1 MKNITT
7 LHDIESIQ
15 REFLLIREVAP
26 VLGAD
31 PQSIRCQ
38 AQSDPTKLGFPVVV
52 IKSRVKI
59 PKRPFIQFMTE
70 LQKGDLLDVN

>member
-1 MKNITT
+1 MESYTMLK
-7 LHDIESIQ
+7 DIESIP
-15 REFLLIREVAP
+15 REFLLISEIAP
-26 VLGAD
+26 LLGAD

-38 AQSDPTKLGFPVVV
+38 AQIDPTKLGFPVVV

-70 LQKGDLLDVN
+70 LQKGGNG